1 MHEAVLRKPLDPA
14 NFRRQ
19 VESSGAVVPTEA
31 RVSGGR
37 HRPPR
42 LYRYDD
48 RIELVDNGPLGR
60 MTYDG
65 PSGQE
70 TRGGSRALD

>member
-1 MHEAVLRKPLDPA
+1 MPRSNVHGPSASSGAHVDPA

-19 VESSGAVVPTEA
+19 VESSGTLVATDEV
-31 RVSGGR
+31 VSGGR

-48 RIELVDNGPLGR
+48 SLELVDNGPLSHQK
-60 MTYDG
+60 T
-65 PSGQE
+65 
-70 TRGGSRALD
+70 GSNRVVD